1 MWMTVKLDPS
11 SFLLLTL
18 LAALSAFYRSIK
30 LNDSSYKQYDG
41 LFKSFKSLDI
51 IQVIIGRKISQSDE
65 NICQLDKVLI
75 SSGVVCLTSGI
86 DLHLPAVCHNN
97 KTNCS

>member
-1 MWMTVKLDPS
+1 MV
-11 SFLLLTL
+11 
-18 LAALSAFYRSIK
+18 Y
-30 LNDSSYKQYDG
+30 LNH
-41 LFKSFKSLDI
+41 LNPWVF
-51 IQVIIGRKISQSDE
+51 IQVGRKISQSDE

-86 DLHLPAVCHNN
+86 NLHLPAVCHNN